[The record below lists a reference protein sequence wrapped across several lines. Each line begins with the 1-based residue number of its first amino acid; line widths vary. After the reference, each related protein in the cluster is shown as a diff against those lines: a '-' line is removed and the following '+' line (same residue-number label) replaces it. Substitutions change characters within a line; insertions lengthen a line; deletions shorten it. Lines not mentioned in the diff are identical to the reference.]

1 MSRLNIAI
9 NSVTD
14 KKKMETA
21 FRIQK
26 LSQDTDLGSFNSTDA
41 ELNDFLLEEAKDYQK
56 ELLAVTYI
64 VVDKQTERI
73 AAYYSLLNDTI
84 RFGEGDKAVRN
95 RINRRIPH
103 SKQRN
108 SYPAIKL
115 GRLAVD
121 KQYAGEGLGKRLLY
135 DIAYRYSS
143 GYGSGCR
150 FVTVD
155 AVTSALGFYEH
166 FGFKLFSAK
175 DAEEDTRQMYF
186 DLKNVTI

>member
-1 MSRLNIAI
+1 M
-9 NSVTD
+9 
-14 KKKMETA
+14 MEAA

-26 LSQDTDLGSFNSTDA
+26 LSRDTDLRSFNSTDA
-41 ELNDFLLEEAKDYQK
+41 ELNDFLLEEAKAYQE
-56 ELLAVTYI
+56 ELLAVTYL
-64 VVDKQTERI
+64 VLDKHTERI

-84 RFGEGDKAVRN
+84 RFGIDDKAVRN

-121 KQYAGEGLGKRLLY
+121 KQYVGEGLGKRILF
-135 DIAYRYSS
+135 DIAYRYSN
-143 GYGSGCR
+143 GHGSGCR
-150 FVTVD
+150 FITVD
-155 AVTSALGFYEH
+155 AVTSAVGFYEH
-166 FGFKLFSAK
+166 FGFRLFSAQ

-186 DLKNVTI
+186 DLKSVLI